1 MEFKP
6 AQRKRAKLRLAIAGP
21 SGSGKTY
28 SSLVVASGIAPWS
41 KVAVIDSENGSAEL
55 YAHLGGYSVLTIEA
69 PYDPQKYINAIHI
82 AEQSGFEVIII
93 DSLSHAWNGEG
104 GILDQQGR
112 AADTRRAADTK
123 YKGNSWAAWREC
135 TPKHNSL
142 VEAMLKSS
150 CHIIA
155 TMRSKTEYAQ
165 VTENGKTAIKKLGLA
180 PIQRD
185 GMEYEFTAVFD
196 INLEHVV
203 SISKDRTGLFDGH
216 YFKPD
221 VITGRKLLTW
231 LNCDNGS
238 STATVTVTPVSQ
250 PKQEEIP
257 DAFAV
262 NTTEL
267 SNVYRIVS
275 SEAKTKG
282 NGQVFAKVVLL
293 QSGKNILVW
302 SSSPDI
308 LDVPVGTL
316 ITVTITEL
324 KGTHVIESYA
334 IVKAGAAA

>member
-21 SGSGKTY
+21 SGAGKSY

-41 KVAVIDSENGSAEL
+41 KIAVIDSENGSAEL

-104 GILDQQGR
+104 GILDQQGKV
-112 AADTRRAADTK
+112 ADVK

-135 TPKHNSL
+135 TPKHNAL

-165 VTENGKTAIKKLGLA
+165 VTENGKTGIKKLGMA

-196 INLEHVV
+196 LSLEHVV

-221 VITGRKLLTW
+221 VMTGRKLLTW
-231 LNCDNGS
+231 LNYDNGG
-238 STATVTVTPVSQ
+238 STATVTVTPFSQ

-257 DAFAV
+257 DVFAE

-293 QSGKNILVW
+293 RGDKNILAW
-302 SSSPDI
+302 SSSPEI
-308 LDVPVGTL
+308 LDIPAGTL
-316 ITVTITEL
+316 ITATITEL
-324 KGTHVIESYA
+324 KGTHVIESYV
-334 IVKAGAAA
+334 IVKAGEAA

>member
-28 SSLVVASGIAPWS
+28 SSLVIASGIAPWS
-41 KVAVIDSENGSAEL
+41 KIAVIDTENGSGEL

-69 PYDPQKYINAIHI
+69 PYDPRKYIDAIHL

-104 GILDQQGR
+104 GILDQQGK
-112 AADTRRAADTK
+112 AADTK

-165 VTENGKTAIKKLGLA
+165 VTENGKTGIKKLGMA

-196 INLEHVV
+196 LSLDHVV
-203 SISKDRTGLFDGH
+203 SISKDRTGLFDGQ

-221 VITGRKLLTW
+221 VIAGRKLLAW
-231 LNCDNGS
+231 LNCDNNTS
-238 STATVTVTPVSQ
+238 EVSVEV
-250 PKQEEIP
+250 PKPKIEVEPESVP
-257 DAFAV
+257 DIFV
-262 NTTEL
+262 ENTTEH
-267 SNVYRIVS
+267 SNAYRIVS
-275 SEAKTKG
+275 SEAKTKA

-293 QSGKNILVW
+293 RGEVPIVAW
-302 SSSPDI
+302 VASPEI
-308 LDVPVGTL
+308 LDIPFGTL
-316 ITVTITEL
+316 ITADITEK
-324 KGTHVIESYA
+324 KGTYIIESYT
-334 IVKAGAAA
+334 IVKVGVAA

>member
-21 SGSGKTY
+21 SGAGKTY
-28 SSLVVASGIAPWS
+28 SSLVVASGIASWS
-41 KVAVIDSENGSAEL
+41 KIAVIDSESGSAEL
-55 YAHLGGYSVLTIEA
+55 YAHLGDYSVLTIEA

-104 GILDQQGR
+104 GILDQQG
-112 AADTRRAADTK
+112 RAADTK

-196 INLEHVV
+196 LSLEHVV

-221 VITGRKLLTW
+221 IVTGRKLLTW

-238 STATVTVTPVSQ
+238 SGSSAATVAVASFPQ
-250 PKQEEIP
+250 PKQDDIP
-257 DAFAV
+257 DFLAE

-293 QSGKNILVW
+293 QGGKHILAW
-302 SSSPDI
+302 SSSADI

-316 ITVTITEL
+316 ITATITEL

-334 IVKAGAAA
+334 IVKAGEAA